1 LLPPEADGSVFLS
14 GVWCHVSPAPGKV
27 AAAFGDRLTAV
38 SPEPSIPDGVAAYIN
53 TGIERRAQI
62 KKSGARSNSRKF
74 LQKIFLTARDRTTGY
89 SRFWCVERPDS
100 AIDNGNALIFPGQI
114 EIRPSAATGYPAI
127 SRVD

>member
-1 LLPPEADGSVFLS
+1 
-14 GVWCHVSPAPGKV
+14 
-27 AAAFGDRLTAV
+27 LTAV
-38 SPEPSIPDGVAAYIN
+38 SPESSIPDGLAA
-53 TGIERRAQI
+53 TSTPGSSAGH
-62 KKSGARSNSRKF
+62 KSKNQAPGSNNRKF
-74 LQKIFLTARDRTTGY
+74 LQKNSLTARDRTTGY

>member
-1 LLPPEADGSVFLS
+1 LLPPEADGPVFLS

-38 SPEPSIPDGVAAYIN
+38 SPESSIPDGLAAYIN

-62 KKSGARSNSRKF
+62 KNQAPGSNSRKF
-74 LQKIFLTARDRTTGY
+74 LQKISLTARDRTTGY

-100 AIDNGNALIFPGQI
+100 AIDNGVTLIFSGQ
-114 EIRPSAATGYPAI
+114 TNM
-127 SRVD
+127 

>member
-1 LLPPEADGSVFLS
+1 VVPRFAGPGQGRGRVRGQADSSFA
-14 GVWCHVSPAPGKV
+14 GVVDTGWLGGC
-27 AAAFGDRLTAV
+27 
-38 SPEPSIPDGVAAYIN
+38 IN

>member
-1 LLPPEADGSVFLS
+1 MALQPASTPGSS
-14 GVWCHVSPAPGKV
+14 AGHKSKNQAPGRI
-27 AAAFGDRLTAV
+27 AENFFR
-38 SPEPSIPDGVAAYIN
+38 
-53 TGIERRAQI
+53 
-62 KKSGARSNSRKF
+62 KS
-74 LQKIFLTARDRTTGY
+74 FLTARDRTTGY